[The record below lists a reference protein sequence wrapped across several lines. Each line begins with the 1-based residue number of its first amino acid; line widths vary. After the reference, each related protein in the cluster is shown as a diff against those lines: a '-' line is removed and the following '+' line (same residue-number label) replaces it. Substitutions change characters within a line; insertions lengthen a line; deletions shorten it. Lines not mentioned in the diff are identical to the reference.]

1 MPSAEHE
8 ERETN
13 KELLDASTRKVDLIE
28 EEKRD
33 LESRYKNE
41 VELMTQDTTVQIA
54 RMQTEAKEQVTKLE
68 AQVSKTKWDGEE
80 KLQETIR
87 KGRNLNNEAK

>member
-41 VELMTQDTTVQIA
+41 VELMTQDTTVQIV

-80 KLQETIR
+80 KLQETI
-87 KGRNLNNEAK
+87 